1 LKLSFLREETTV
13 VNMNAKIR
21 FVRVFFSLLITIASV
36 QVSPV
41 LAATIAID
49 TGHSATEPG
58 ATSAS
63 GLPEYQFNK
72 RITRHILNALTQAGH
87 RVIDVDALG
96 ANLSLLE
103 RANASKGAD
112 LLVSVHH
119 DSIQE
124 TFIRAGRAKE
134 FSGFS
139 VFISNLNPHPK
150 RSLHCAETIGTALRL
165 RGARPSLYHAE
176 NILGENRPL
185 LNAHLGI
192 HKYDGLAVLRLAS
205 TSAVLIEAGVI
216 VNPLEERILL
226 QPSVQFAVASAIAIG
241 ISACVP
247 KP

>member
-1 LKLSFLREETTV
+1 MTLCARSISNFHSQW
-13 VNMNAKIR
+13 
-21 FVRVFFSLLITIASV
+21 FVRVFFSLLITIPSV
-36 QVSPV
+36 QVSQF

-49 TGHSATEPG
+49 TGHLATEPG

-63 GLPEYQFNK
+63 GLPGYQFNK
-72 RITRHILNALTQAGH
+72 RITRHIMHALTHAGH

-96 ANLSLLE
+96 TNLSLVE

-112 LLVSVHH
+112 LFVSLHH

-139 VFISNLNPHPK
+139 VFVSNLNPHPK
-150 RSLHCAETIGTALRL
+150 RRLHCAEEIGTALRA

-176 NILGENRPL
+176 NISGENRPL
-185 LNAHLGI
+185 FNAHLGI

-205 TSAVLIEAGVI
+205 TPAVLIEAGVI
-216 VNPLEERILL
+216 VNPIEEPILL
-226 QPSVQFAVASAIAIG
+226 RPSVQIAVASAIAFG
-241 ISACVP
+241 ISSCVS